1 MRAFGTVTQ
10 YKTEPVNQAS
20 YVIKLVEDTSPQ
32 MIIKKPQAQMN
43 KIIGNPQP

>member
-10 YKTEPVNQAS
+10 KTEPVQQTS

-32 MIIKKPQAQMN
+32 MIIKKPQAQIN
-43 KIIGNPQP
+43 KINRNPPP